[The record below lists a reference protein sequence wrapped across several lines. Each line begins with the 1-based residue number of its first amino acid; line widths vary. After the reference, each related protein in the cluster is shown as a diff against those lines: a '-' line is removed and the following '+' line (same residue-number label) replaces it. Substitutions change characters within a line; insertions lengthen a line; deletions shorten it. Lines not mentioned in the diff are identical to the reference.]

1 VTRAWKAP
9 VIPLHHARSDSATI
23 ASVDA
28 IRWDFAPHALFV
40 VAALAG
46 AYAIGVRSEVISR
59 WRLACFAGGLFLVL
73 AAVVTPL
80 DSLATTSLLSAHLLQ
95 NVVFAEWAPALVVLG
110 VPPGLAASLGRRGLV
125 RLLTHPAV
133 ALPLWI
139 ATYAAWHLP
148 AAYDTALRHQSS
160 LLHLEHATYFATGLL
175 FWWPVLQEA
184 PHRLSAGGKAAY
196 VVAAFV
202 LASPIGIVL
211 SLLSSPAYAFYVASP
226 DMWGLSDLADQQ
238 IAGVTMSVEQ
248 AVVFFCVAGY
258 FVLQQLRAEE
268 ARETRLGQSSQIA

>member
-1 VTRAWKAP
+1 MA
-9 VIPLHHARSDSATI
+9 
-23 ASVDA
+23 A
-28 IRWDFAPHALFV
+28 IRWSFSPHELFV
-40 VAALAG
+40 IGGLAA
-46 AYAIGVRSEVISR
+46 AYAIGVRGEVVPR
-59 WRLACFAGGLFLVL
+59 WRLACFAGGLSLVL

-110 VPPGLAASLGRRGLV
+110 VPAGLAANLGRRGLV

-148 AAYDTALRHQSS
+148 AAYDAALRHQSS
-160 LLHLEHATYFATGLL
+160 LLHLEHATYVATGVL
-175 FWWPVLQEA
+175 FWWPVLQDL
-184 PHRLSAGGKAAY
+184 PHRLSAGARAVY
-196 VVAAFV
+196 VLAAFV

-248 AVVFFCVAGY
+248 AAVFFCVAAY
-258 FVLQQLRAEE
+258 FVLRQLRAEE